1 MENESDQNGDSGP
14 PPGSGEGND
23 PALKDLRVIRGALV
37 VMALGVVITFLYI
50 ARVILIPVVLAI
62 FLAYV
67 LNPLVLG
74 LQKLR
79 VPGTDLHMPRSLA
92 TTVVVLM
99 TVASTSALGVL
110 LADQAR
116 QLAAELP
123 QYAGRITSSVRDVR
137 MRLLDFQDRVEETL
151 DPIRRTAIDQAD
163 ETSPSDQA
171 GGTPGE
177 EVPSAEPTSDDEAPP
192 RVQVEAPPQLPDA
205 RQRPRGPPQSFIVDQ
220 AGDLWLSAS
229 SYLAGSLTGL
239 VGILV
244 QAMTCVFVLFFTLV
258 QGPAFRQKT
267 LRIMGTTEP
276 RREAMLEVFQ
286 DINHDV
292 QGYLFGRFIIN
303 TCLAVIV
310 SLVFFAFGLRYALLI
325 GIFAGLLNFIPYV
338 GAIIGMFIPAL
349 VAFIQFGDVS
359 TVLWSAFIY
368 LTLTGVEGN
377 LITPIALGRHLRLN
391 SLAVLL
397 GLLFWGWLWGAIGM
411 LLAIPILAVL
421 RVVAEHVD
429 DMQPVAELLR
439 G

>member
-1 MENESDQNGDSGP
+1 MENESDQTGDQGQTDPEATDRP
-14 PPGSGEGND
+14 P
-23 PALKDLRVIRGALV
+23 LRDLRVIRGALV
-37 VMALGVVITFLYI
+37 VMALGVIVAFLYV
-50 ARVILIPVVLAI
+50 ARVILIPIVLAI

-79 VPGTDLHMPRSLA
+79 VPGTQLHMPRTLA

-99 TVASTSALGVL
+99 TVALTSALGVL

-123 QYAGRITSSVRDVR
+123 QYAGRITSTVRDVR
-137 MRLLDFQDRVEETL
+137 SRLLDFQDRVEEAL
-151 DPIRRTAIDQAD
+151 DPIRRTTLDAD
-163 ETSPSDQA
+163 GNPSNQSGDHSEASPTPNADVPQQPVPEA
-171 GGTPGE
+171 G
-177 EVPSAEPTSDDEAPP
+177 
-192 RVQVEAPPQLPDA
+192 VEAPPQLPDA

-239 VGILV
+239 VGVLV

-258 QGPAFRQKT
+258 QAPAFRRKT
-267 LRIMGTTEP
+267 LRIIGTTEP
-276 RREAMLEVFQ
+276 RREAMIEVFQ

-303 TCLAVIV
+303 TCLAVVV

-349 VAFIQFGDVS
+349 VAFMQFGDLS

-368 LTLTGVEGN
+368 LLLTGVEGN

-397 GLLFWGWLWGAIGM
+397 GLIFWGWLWGAIGM

-429 DMQPVAELLR
+429 DMKPVAELLR